1 MTRILAAALAVLS
14 VAGVP
19 LHFAVVELLVVGVAA
34 LTFAVL
40 SLHTE
45 GDRHG

>member
-1 MTRILAAALAVLS
+1 MTRIVAAVLAVLS
-14 VAGVP
+14 IAGVP

-40 SLHTE
+40 SLPTE
-45 GDRHG
+45 GDRRG